1 MSCNYDY
8 VNCNKMEMALAE
20 ILGVDVELIEEL
32 GINIE
37 ENIGND
43 DFLYGYYAEFP
54 KFEDIDE
61 NIKNTY
67 DVSQLDKIPWGKLEY
82 YDISEFGNTDADPLG
97 WLEDWKMELYYYRH
111 TPSKENIT
119 NELNLIK
126 DIIAEFRNDE
136 TIVKSLVLSAFSI
149 TESYMRSIVRNE
161 IPDFENSKLD
171 NKLKDILR
179 KHFIAKLNNNNKRNE
194 LYKDLTG
201 KALNIIP
208 NFSQVRNALA
218 HNMFA
223 IGFEEDCLIIENAD
237 NVEKS
242 YKIKEIINQLIN
254 YVKNPF
260 A

>member
-1 MSCNYDY
+1 MSRYYDY
-8 VNCNKMEMALAE
+8 VNSNKMERALAE
-20 ILGVDVELIEEL
+20 ILEVDVELIEEL
-32 GINIE
+32 GVNIE
-37 ENIGND
+37 ENIGNN
-43 DFLYGYYAEFP
+43 DFLYGYYVEFP
-54 KFEDIDE
+54 KHEDIV
-61 NIKNTY
+61 KNLKDTY
-67 DVSQLDKIPWGKLEY
+67 DASQLDKIPWGETEFY
-82 YDISEFGNTDADPLG
+82 NISAFGNTNVDPFG

-149 TESYMRSIVRNE
+149 TESYMRSIIRNE

-171 NKLKDILR
+171 YKLKDILR
-179 KHFIAKLNNNNKRNE
+179 KHFVAKLNNNNKRIE

-242 YKIKEIINQLIN
+242 YKIKDIINQLID